1 MSDILSKF
9 QLDGS
14 LFDAIADNIDDLQSS
29 STTRTLSVGKTVNI
43 KGSINGVEVPAEI
56 TLREA
61 SLSRLSV
68 LEQKSPYTGKDYYL
82 VTGVMNP
89 VKMDITLTLD
99 GEKMTLA
106 DLLYK
111 FVTADGKTVDRQKFN
126 DSLIAMG
133 MNFNGAMPLFFQQF
147 GANEE
152 GFKHAINAFK
162 SAGAVDVTG
171 RIANPGRIVAAY
183 QHKTGVPLTSFEVGS
198 VDRSKS
204 RTNQGFLNFIDS
216 SVETFQRVY
225 GLRLQAHLL
234 GQKTEGMSQAKIAQA
249 EEKRQ
254 KLIQLSRQW
263 VSNWSGSQQ
272 RIVVAPSGA
281 KEPQDIYDPMH
292 APCGRFT
299 MVVNGSEVAC
309 DLWSNSA
316 RANTATTVSPAEVL
330 TDDEAPF

>member
-1 MSDILSKF
+1 MTNILDKF

-14 LFDAIADNIDDLQSS
+14 LFEAVAANIDDLQSTS
-29 STTRTLSVGKTVNI
+29 QTRVLTVGKTVNM
-43 KGSINGVEVPAEI
+43 KGSINGVEVSSEI

-61 SLSRLSV
+61 SLSRLSI
-68 LEQKSPYTGKDYYL
+68 LEQKSPYSGKDYYL

-89 VKMDITLTLD
+89 VKMDVMVTID
-99 GEKMTLA
+99 GEQLSLA
-106 DLLYK
+106 DLMYK
-111 FVTADGKTVDRQKFN
+111 FVTAKNETVDRQKFN

-152 GFKHAINAFK
+152 GFRHAINAFK
-162 SAGAVDVTG
+162 EAGAVDVTG
-171 RIANPGRIVAAY
+171 RINNPGRIVAAY
-183 QHKTGVPLTSFEVGS
+183 QHKTGVPLTSFEIGT

-204 RTNQGFLNFIDS
+204 RTNQGFLNIVDA
-216 SVETFQRVY
+216 SVDTFQRVY

-234 GQKTEGMSQAKIAQA
+234 GQKIEGLSQAKIAAA

-254 KLIQLSRQW
+254 KLLQLSRQW

-272 RIVVAPSGA
+272 RVVVSPSGT
-281 KEPQDIYDPMH
+281 KEPQDIYDPVN

-299 MVVNGSEVAC
+299 MVVNGSEVPC

-316 RANTATTVSPAEVL
+316 RANTTTASPEAIL
-330 TDDEAPF
+330 ANDEAPF

>member
-1 MSDILSKF
+1 MSILEKF

-14 LFDAIADNIDDLQSS
+14 LFDAIAENIDNLQSTS
-29 STTRTLSVGKTVNI
+29 QTRTLTVGKTVST
-43 KGSINGVEVPAEI
+43 KGTINGVEVPAEI

-61 SLSRLSV
+61 SLSRLSI

-89 VKMDITLTLD
+89 VKMDISLTVDGETLTLC
-99 GEKMTLA
+99 

-111 FVTADGKTVDRQKFN
+111 FVTAKGENVDRQKFN
-126 DSLIAMG
+126 DSLVSMG

-162 SAGAVDVTG
+162 AAGAVDVTG

-183 QHKTGVPLTSFEVGS
+183 QHKDGVPMASFEVGT

-204 RTNQGFLNFIDS
+204 RTNQGFLNFVDA
-216 SVETFQRVY
+216 SVDTFQRVY

-234 GQKTEGMSQAKIAQA
+234 GQKIEGKSQKQIADI

-254 KLIQLSRQW
+254 KLMQLSRQW

-272 RIVVAPSGA
+272 RIVVSPSGA
-281 KEPQDIYDPMH
+281 KEPQDIYDPVN
-292 APCGRFT
+292 APCGRFSLI
-299 MVVNGSEVAC
+299 VNGSEVAC

-316 RANTATTVSPAEVL
+316 RANTTSVAPAAVMA
-330 TDDEAPF
+330 DDEAPF

>member
-1 MSDILSKF
+1 MSNILDKF

-14 LFDAIADNIDDLQSS
+14 LFDAIALNIDDLQSNS
-29 STTRTLSVGKTVNI
+29 QTRVLTVGKTVNM

-61 SLSRLSV
+61 SLSRLSI

-89 VKMDITLTLD
+89 VKMDIALTVD
-99 GEKMTLA
+99 GEKISLE
-106 DLLYK
+106 DLMYK
-111 FVTADGKTVDRQKFN
+111 FVTAKNETVDRQKFN

-133 MNFNGAMPLFFQQF
+133 MNFNSAMPLFFQQF

-152 GFKHAINAFK
+152 GFRHAIEAFK

-171 RIANPGRIVAAY
+171 RISNPGRIVAAY
-183 QHKTGVPLTSFEVGS
+183 QHKTGVPLTSFEVGTT
-198 VDRSKS
+198 DRSKS
-204 RTNQGFLNFIDS
+204 RTNQGFLNFVDA
-216 SVETFQRVY
+216 SVDTFQRVY

-234 GQKTEGMSQAKIAQA
+234 GQKTEGLSQAKIATA

-254 KLIQLSRQW
+254 KLLQLSRQW

-272 RIVVAPSGA
+272 RIVVSPSGA
-281 KEPQDIYDPMH
+281 KEGQDIYDPVN

-316 RANTATTVSPAEVL
+316 RANATTPSATEVL
-330 TDDEAPF
+330 ANDEAPF

>member
-1 MSDILSKF
+1 MSTIISKF
-9 QLDGS
+9 GLDSS
-14 LFDAIADNIDDLQSS
+14 LFAAVAENIDELQSS
-29 STTRTLSVGKTVNI
+29 STTRTLTVNKTVAM
-43 KGSINGVEVPAEI
+43 KGSINGTEVPAEI
-56 TLREA
+56 TLQEA
-61 SLSRLSV
+61 SLSRLSI
-68 LEQKSPYTGKDYYL
+68 LEQKSPYTGKEYYL

-89 VKMDITLTLD
+89 VKMDIVLTID
-99 GEKMTLA
+99 GEKMTLV
-106 DLLYK
+106 DLLHK
-111 FVTADGKTVDRQKFN
+111 FVTAEGQDVDRQKFN

-133 MNFNGAMPLFFQQF
+133 LNYNGAMPLFFQQF
-147 GANEE
+147 GASEA
-152 GFKHAINAFK
+152 GFKHAIEAFK
-162 SAGAVDVTG
+162 AAGAVDVTG

-183 QHKTGVPLTSFEVGS
+183 QHQTGVPITSFEVGS

-204 RTNQGFLNFIDS
+204 RTNQGFLNFVDS
-216 SVETFQRVY
+216 AVDTFQRVY

-234 GQKTEGMSQAKIAQA
+234 GQKTEGMSQKQVATA

-281 KEPQDIYDPMH
+281 KEAQDIYDPVN

-299 MVVNGSEVAC
+299 MVVNGSAVAC

-316 RANTATTVSPAEVL
+316 RANSAPSANEVL
-330 TDDEAPF
+330 TTSDEAPF